1 VQCNVC
7 HKKEAT
13 VHLTE
18 IINDK
23 VTKLHLC
30 EECARQKSDEMEVHF
45 GLSDLLAG
53 LADLGGF
60 QEPSLKKVLK
70 CPACGFAL
78 QDFQRTGR
86 LGCPKCYE
94 AFEKQLAPLLR
105 RIHGQDRHMG
115 KFPLKAVTGKLSQ
128 DARELHSLKVK
139 LQKAVSL
146 EAFEEAAGLRDNI
159 KTLESKLRTK
169 KEEDKCI

>member
-1 VQCNVC
+1 MLCDTC

-30 EECARQKSDEMEVHF
+30 EECARQKSDEMDVHF

-60 QEPSLKKVLK
+60 KEPSLKKTPK
-70 CPACGFAL
+70 CTFCGFTL
-78 QDFQRTGR
+78 HDFQRIGR

-94 AFEKQLAPLLR
+94 TFEKQMAPLLR

-115 KFPLKAVTGKLSQ
+115 KLPLKSVSGKMSQ
-128 DARELHSLKVK
+128 DARELHSLKVE
-139 LQKAVSL
+139 LQKAISL
-146 EAFEEAAGLRDNI
+146 EAFENAAKLRDKVKI
-159 KTLESKLRTK
+159 LEVRLRNRK
-169 KEEDKCI
+169 R